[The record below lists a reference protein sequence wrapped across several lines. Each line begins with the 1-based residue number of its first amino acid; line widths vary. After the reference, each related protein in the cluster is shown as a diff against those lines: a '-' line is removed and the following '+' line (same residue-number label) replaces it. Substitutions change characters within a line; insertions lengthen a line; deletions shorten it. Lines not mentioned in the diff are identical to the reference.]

1 MNFLRVSII
10 VGIFLST
17 IIFSSSS
24 FGFDLGGALNSIG
37 KELEKGVK
45 ELEQGLE
52 QWDLDR

>member
-1 MNFLRVSII
+1 MSFSRVSII
-10 VGIFLST
+10 AGIFLST